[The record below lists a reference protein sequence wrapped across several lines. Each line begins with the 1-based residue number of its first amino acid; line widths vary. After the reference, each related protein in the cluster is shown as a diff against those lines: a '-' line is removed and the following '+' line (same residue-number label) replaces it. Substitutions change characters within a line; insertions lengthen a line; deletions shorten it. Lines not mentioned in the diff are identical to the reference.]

1 MATKSRRRMTEDLK
15 VETERGRE
23 EMQSSYGRRRR
34 AAAAAPAAAAA
45 ATLCK
50 PTIALSPTLSQEQT
64 SVV

>member
-1 MATKSRRRMTEDLK
+1 MTEDLK

-34 AAAAAPAAAAA
+34 AAAAAAAA